1 MGETL
6 RRKEGK
12 GYNLIQFRIFVSHD
26 ERTCMIVK
34 ACAILHNLSIQRGD
48 ITQFEVAPMD
58 APLDSATENCGKNN
72 KRQHQRHIILYE
84 ICGMDNISIIQTNNS
99 T

>member
-34 ACAILHNLSIQRGD
+34 ACAI
-48 ITQFEVAPMD
+48 TQFEVAPMD
-58 APLDSATENCGKNN
+58 AKLDSATEHCGKNN
-72 KRQHQRHIILYE
+72 KRPHQRHIILYE